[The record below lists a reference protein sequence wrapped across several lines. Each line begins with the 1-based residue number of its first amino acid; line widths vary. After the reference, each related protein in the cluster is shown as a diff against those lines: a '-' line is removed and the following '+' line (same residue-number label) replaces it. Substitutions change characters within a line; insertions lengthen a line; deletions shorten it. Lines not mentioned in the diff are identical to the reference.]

1 MKKQNKKSE
10 INKNMNFM
18 EIIQKNPE
26 AFGILFRRGM
36 HCIGCGMAA
45 SETLEEGAIAHG
57 IDPDELVSEIN
68 NSLEKSKPKKKIK
81 TNSKTKPKKKQNGRK

>member
-26 AFGILFRRGM
+26 AFGILFRKGM
-36 HCIGCGMAA
+36 HCIGSGMAA
-45 SETLEEGAIAHG
+45 NETLEEVAIAHG

-68 NSLEKSKPKKKIK
+68 NSLKKAKPKKKIK
-81 TNSKTKPKKKQNGRK
+81 TNNKTKQKKKQNGRK

>member
-1 MKKQNKKSE
+1 MKKQTKKSE

-18 EIIQKNPE
+18 EIIEKNPE

-68 NSLEKSKPKKKIK
+68 NSFKKTKPKNK
-81 TNSKTKPKKKQNGRK
+81 TKENKPKKKQNGRK